1 MRTGSESFRPTA
13 LQFIKKETSGMN
25 DKSRFRIF
33 LACFMTLIA
42 AGVGFAVRGNI
53 LGDWSAAYG
62 FTQYELGS
70 ITGGGLIGFGIIII
84 LASLITDLVGY
95 RTILI
100 LAGLAHVLSLVITVA
115 ASQAFEAGGK
125 EAAYECLYWGM
136 FVFAIANGLCEAAIN
151 PLTADLYPNQKTHY
165 LNILHAGW
173 PGGLVIGGLINKLFL
188 GDSPWI
194 TDLGWELALGLFLIP
209 TVFYLLIVLKEPF
222 PQSEAVKSGVSYSQM
237 LASLASPILLFLFL
251 LHACVGYVE
260 LGTDSWI
267 QKITDAILEGQGPIL
282 FVWASL
288 LMFGLRFFAGPIIE
302 KINPIGLLF
311 VSAVIGTVG
320 LAMIG
325 YAEGTVVI
333 WLAVTIYAI
342 GKTFY
347 WPTMLGVVGERF
359 PQGGA
364 VTMGML
370 GGIGMLSA
378 GYLGAPGIGYKQ
390 DYFASQKLEQTA
402 PETYERFKADSPSNF
417 PVPGVFPEVNGLD
430 GGRVGVLMDSD
441 GPGVTLAD
449 TITKLPDNED
459 LQKLDAWWKT
469 AKDHQKTDITP
480 VTEADIFGGRQALI
494 YTAAV
499 PAFMAV
505 GYLLLAGYF
514 QVSGGYTVEQLG
526 SDSEA
531 TPASPDDT
539 GDGGEGAPPLPDQSD
554 GDSFGDET

>member
-1 MRTGSESFRPTA
+1 
-13 LQFIKKETSGMN
+13 MN

-115 ASQAFEAGGK
+115 ASQAFESGGK
-125 EAAYECLYWGM
+125 ESAYECLYWGM

-173 PGGLVIGGLINKLFL
+173 PGGLVIGGLISKLFL

-209 TVFYLLIVLKEPF
+209 TVFYLLIALKEPF

-251 LHACVGYVE
+251 LHACVCDVE

-267 QKITDAILEGQGPIL
+267 QKSTDAILEGQGPIL

-320 LAMIG
+320 LAMIIKQRSG
-325 YAEGTVVI
+325 AGKIGSVDLVGTVKGCDAIIGVRLCGVI
-333 WLAVTIYAI
+333 VTDRRPCEENCTFLSKQQRGHRFNWSRCISERHHHPARTQRIQGTMKCVRTNRVVRYVYSPSISDLLNASGYVFVAVKHGVITAI
-342 GKTFY
+342 G
-347 WPTMLGVVGERF
+347 LG
-359 PQGGA
+359 
-364 VTMGML
+364 
-370 GGIGMLSA
+370 
-378 GYLGAPGIGYKQ
+378 
-390 DYFASQKLEQTA
+390 
-402 PETYERFKADSPSNF
+402 
-417 PVPGVFPEVNGLD
+417 
-430 GGRVGVLMDSD
+430 
-441 GPGVTLAD
+441 
-449 TITKLPDNED
+449 
-459 LQKLDAWWKT
+459 
-469 AKDHQKTDITP
+469 
-480 VTEADIFGGRQALI
+480 
-494 YTAAV
+494 
-499 PAFMAV
+499 
-505 GYLLLAGYF
+505 
-514 QVSGGYTVEQLG
+514 QLG
-526 SDSEA
+526 LIMRTNRSNDIGPKR
-531 TPASPDDT
+531 T
-539 GDGGEGAPPLPDQSD
+539 
-554 GDSFGDET
+554 